1 MPVTEISHRLNVRT
15 LWHWMVGAFLVG
27 AVVMVFIPPLLP
39 IAIVALSVW
48 VLARR
53 GRQTAKSHKVLAVDV
68 GLLLATALYLIVWIV
83 GNISR

>member
-1 MPVTEISHRLNVRT
+1 MPMTDLSHRPNVRT
-15 LWHWMVGAFLVG
+15 LWPWAVGAFLVG
-27 AVVMVFIPPLLP
+27 ALVMAFMPPLPP

-53 GRQTAKSHKVLAVDV
+53 GRQTASSRKVLAVDV
-68 GLLLATALYLIVWIV
+68 GLFFATALYQIVWFA